1 MGTIKHL
8 KFLTASVVS
17 LSLVSG
23 QVLAQTPPPAA
34 AASENT
40 APNRAPLQLPP
51 AAAPQSI
58 GAALAAESAK
68 ETAVAPAVE
77 AKPAAETVTAA
88 PSTPAS
94 DTAASAPAETPAET
108 QAAAPVAPAATAPL
122 AAPETQAPTVAT
134 QAAPANAGANG
145 ADTGWEQEF
154 ALWQAAA
161 SGNTI
166 EEYNGYLTAYPTGKF
181 ATIAKARIVKLVDNE
196 AAADAQAAQ
205 AAPVEPAFSTG
216 TPDTEAALLSERA
229 TRREVQGRL
238 TSIGFATGGVDGA
251 LGAKS
256 RNAIMQWQ
264 GFVDAPAT
272 GYISYDQLARL
283 RTDSEQPYQ
292 SWLAAQPKPRPA
304 RVRARPAAG
313 DELVGRVPDN
323 SGADAAIALG
333 VLGLAAGV
341 IGGAAISNRHRH
353 HGPRYYRGHGRPFRH
368 HR

>member
-1 MGTIKHL
+1 MGTINHL

-23 QVLAQTPPPAA
+23 QVLAQTPPPAT
-34 AASENT
+34 AASEST
-40 APNRAPLQLPP
+40 VPGRAPLQVPP

-58 GAALAAESAK
+58 GAALAAEGTNS
-68 ETAVAPAVE
+68 PAVE
-77 AKPAAETVTAA
+77 AKPVAETVTAA

-122 AAPETQAPTVAT
+122 AAPAAAATQAPTVAT

-181 ATIAKARIVKLVDNE
+181 ATIAKARIVKLVDSE
-196 AAADAQAAQ
+196 AATEAQAAQ

-238 TSIGFATGGVDGA
+238 TSIGFATGGADGA

-264 GFVDAPAT
+264 GFVDAPTT
-272 GYISYDQLARL
+272 GYLSYDQLARL

-341 IGGAAISNRHRH
+341 IGGAAIGSRHRH

>member
-1 MGTIKHL
+1 MGTINHL

-34 AASENT
+34 ATSEN
-40 APNRAPLQLPP
+40 AVPNRAPLQLPP

-58 GAALAAESAK
+58 GAALAAESAN
-68 ETAVAPAVE
+68 TLTVE
-77 AKPAAETVTAA
+77 AKPAAETVTSA

-94 DTAASAPAETPAET
+94 DTAASAPVETPAET
-108 QAAAPVAPAATAPL
+108 QAAAPAETAATAPL
-122 AAPETQAPTVAT
+122 AAATTQAPTVAT
-134 QAAPANAGANG
+134 QAAPANAGASG

-166 EEYNGYLTAYPTGKF
+166 EEYNGYLTAYPAGKF

-205 AAPVEPAFSTG
+205 AAPAEPAFSTG

-251 LGAKS
+251 LGARS

-264 GFVDAPAT
+264 GFVDAPTT

-304 RVRARPAAG
+304 RVRARPAPG